1 MEVLKR
7 IVGVLG
13 QRLRLGYPPLIS
25 PGLSSRLSNPRSGS
39 GKEAKIAAESTR
51 TRSLT
56 SSVSSTSG
64 KQNGTRTSLSRL
76 LSRKSVPKVVDL
88 RPDWKRSSTLLN
100 TRDELIISLLV
111 DSREYDILTSE
122 KALRLLQEHHSL
134 VKMNSSNKS
143 VSKQSE
149 DQLEA
154 TNKRVDTAQA
164 ELLRVSHRANEV
176 HRRLMEHRASVLSLS
191 CCDSGYNSPIQN
203 GTPSLSPSR
212 SVMSAAST
220 STRFDGA
227 HLFAGHVDAIIPKR
241 ARTPDAAASEI
252 TTLEEKLKAE
262 TEALTAA
269 GKKQAEL
276 QRELSVLRLEKQ
288 EVETTMTLELQSA
301 EETISA
307 LERELPKL
315 ENLEQQHLD
324 YRNQWKEERIRLEER
339 QKEEEIKQL
348 VNALSEEKEK
358 SRRELEEKKEETM
371 QALAWSDEREQWE
384 RERAAAQ
391 DEKMEDLARLQ
402 EELERQKEEDLE
414 ILRAAGQELEDGLAA
429 VDELMQAHEIAFFSR
444 DSSLPGLVQAIGSHL
459 QKPKKSGTLL
469 RRRLENDVRSGLNKR
484 EALQMELEEAR
495 RARDTTALELNRR
508 LTESPAQPPAPLP
521 PVEINVPLDVNVAKV
536 TSILLPLWNILP
548 SPARGFRTGSPIGNV
563 SSGAKSIADLD
574 VRSLKTLYESARAG
588 SSHAEG
594 AGGPFT
600 FEAFAARVQALIADD
615 RSLIERLIRFAQVH
629 DMLRQNADR
638 AQRLALDGTNSL
650 ETYQKQVKTLEER
663 NAALMTRM
671 MQIQEEMQFPQDAAD
686 HLEEEKQEFEAYAA
700 EQAETLRQ
708 LTDANNTLSAP
719 GGPDKIRKQLE
730 VQLAECRNQLLAAET
745 EVNAMR
751 MSEQSQRLAL
761 MNELKR

>member
-1 MEVLKR
+1 
-7 IVGVLG
+7 
-13 QRLRLGYPPLIS
+13 
-25 PGLSSRLSNPRSGS
+25 
-39 GKEAKIAAESTR
+39 
-51 TRSLT
+51 
-56 SSVSSTSG
+56 
-64 KQNGTRTSLSRL
+64 
-76 LSRKSVPKVVDL
+76 VPKVDTEVDL

-100 TRDELIISLLV
+100 TRDELIISLLASEAMV

-122 KALRLLQEHHSL
+122 EVEELKKARRDLYNRSISVLYLTVGLLQEHHVLQSRLSAATQKLARETKIRDAAKLL

-143 VSKQSE
+143 VSKPTE
-149 DQLEA
+149 NQLEA
-154 TNKRVDTAQA
+154 ANKQVDTAQA
-164 ELLRVSHRANEV
+164 EFLRISHRANEV
-176 HRRLMEHRASVLSLS
+176 HRRLMEHRASILSLS
-191 CCDSGYNSPIQN
+191 VRNMEKKLVPKQSVRDSGYNSPIQI

-252 TTLEEKLKAE
+252 TTLEEKLKAA

-315 ENLEQQHLD
+315 ESLEQQHLD
-324 YRNQWKEERIRLEER
+324 DRNQWEEERIRLEER
-339 QKEEEIKQL
+339 CVRVEELEALLSEMKSRNGEAALIEKALAEEKGRSRNEMGQKEEEIKQL
-348 VNALSEEKEK
+348 LHALSEEKEK

-371 QALAWSDEREQWE
+371 QLEEALSEEIEKRQSEQEQKEQEIKKLMDSWSDEREQWE

-414 ILRAAGQELEDGLAA
+414 ILRVAGQELEEGLAA

-459 QKPKKSGTLL
+459 QKVHSKLEMHAQAEEEWTLL
-469 RRRLENDVRSGLNKR
+469 RRRLENDVRSGLDKR

-495 RARDTTALELNRR
+495 RARDMTALELNRR

-548 SPARGFRTGSPIGNV
+548 SPEVRAAKFANSQRGFRTGSPIGNV

-588 SSHAEG
+588 SSQAEG

-615 RSLIERLIRFAQVH
+615 RSLIERLIRFAQAH

-671 MQIQEEMQFPQDAAD
+671 MQM
-686 HLEEEKQEFEAYAA
+686 
-700 EQAETLRQ
+700 
-708 LTDANNTLSAP
+708 
-719 GGPDKIRKQLE
+719 
-730 VQLAECRNQLLAAET
+730 
-745 EVNAMR
+745 
-751 MSEQSQRLAL
+751 
-761 MNELKR
+761 